1 MSAWTDRTFW
11 SGERVVKAGL
21 LSAALIGSAYLM
33 TAAMQS
39 STLWWLGWV
48 TLLPLFLV
56 IRVLTPAPALAAG
69 AIWGSSLFLFAGFS
83 DGALFDPTL
92 RSLLLLTVIPGI
104 YTCVG
109 SHVTRRVGFSPL
121 LLGLGWVAVEFAL
134 QPLGLRHGLL
144 AATIGGEGLV
154 VRTLGY
160 LAGYVLVAF
169 IIAYVTAS
177 LLSVLSDICVSA
189 PRSLYEGGSGDTQC
203 RLFLSEEPVFSLQLV
218 YSAHPRAPPV

>member
-1 MSAWTDRTFW
+1 MEGRTQTSFDCD
-11 SGERVVKAGL
+11 EAVKAGV
-21 LSAALIGSAYLM
+21 LSAVLIGSAYLM

-39 STLWWLGWV
+39 PTLWWLGWV
-48 TLLPLFLV
+48 TLLPLFLA

-83 DGALFDPTL
+83 DGALLDPSL

-104 YTCVG
+104 YACVG
-109 SHVTRRVGFSPL
+109 SHVTRRVGFNPL
-121 LLGLGWVAVEFAL
+121 LLAVGWMGVELAL
-134 QPLGLRHGLL
+134 QPLGLHHGLL
-144 AATIGGEGLV
+144 AGTLGGEGLF
-154 VRTLGY
+154 VRTVGF

-189 PRSLYEGGSGDTQC
+189 PRSLYEGGCGDIPC
-203 RLFLSEEPVFSLQLV
+203 RLFLSDEPVFSLQLV
-218 YSAHPRAPPV
+218 SSAHPRAPPV